1 MAAEHVF
8 ILNFPRPLP
17 MSSEPLRCV
26 VVDDE
31 AASRDVLEA
40 YLARYCPEVA
50 LVGKAADADQA
61 MALIARTRPQLVF
74 LDIEMPFRSG
84 FDLLASFNELPFQV
98 VFVTAFSDHALQAI
112 QVSAVD
118 YLLKPVNIEQLRAA
132 VEKAQERVRH
142 TEEVQRAR
150 VLLDNLRAG
159 SAGEQKVVLPLLDGF
174 EVVLARDIVR
184 CEAEDNFTWF
194 VLSNGERR
202 MICRPLKHYEQALVP
217 LGFVRVHRSH
227 LVSIGSIR
235 KYRKGKGGVVVL
247 ADGAEIPVSEA
258 CRPGLMEVFR

>member
-1 MAAEHVF
+1 
-8 ILNFPRPLP
+8 
-17 MSSEPLRCV
+17 MSAEPLRCV
-26 VVDDE
+26 VIDDE

-40 YLARYCPEVA
+40 YLGRYCPQVQV
-50 LVGKAADADQA
+50 VGKAADAQEG
-61 MALIARTRPQLVF
+61 MTLIARTAPQLVF

-84 FDLLASFNELPFQV
+84 FDLLASYGDVPFQV
-98 VFVTAFSDHALQAI
+98 VFVTAYSDHALQAI

-118 YLLKPVNIEQLRAA
+118 YLLKPVNIGLLQTA
-132 VEKAQERVRH
+132 VEKVVARIRGN
-142 TEEVQRAR
+142 EEVQRAR
-150 VLLDNLRAG
+150 VLLDNLRG
-159 SAGEQKVVLPLLDGF
+159 PAGEQKVVLPLLDGF
-174 EVVLARDIVR
+174 EVVQARDIVR

-194 VLSNGERR
+194 ILANGDRK

-227 LVSIGSIR
+227 LVSVASIR

-258 CRPGLMEVFR
+258 CKPGLMEVFK

>member
-1 MAAEHVF
+1 
-8 ILNFPRPLP
+8 
-17 MSSEPLRCV
+17 MSAEPLRCV
-26 VVDDE
+26 VIDDE

-40 YLARYCPEVA
+40 YLGRYCPQVQV
-50 LVGKAADADQA
+50 VGKAADAQEG
-61 MALIARTRPQLVF
+61 MALIARTTPHLVF

-84 FDLLASFNELPFQV
+84 FDMLASYGDLPFQV
-98 VFVTAFSDHALQAI
+98 VFVTAYSDHALQAI

-118 YLLKPVNIEQLRAA
+118 YLLKPVNIGLLQMA
-132 VEKAQERVRH
+132 VEKVVARVRDKEH
-142 TEEVQRAR
+142 VQRAR
-150 VLLDNLRAG
+150 VLLDNLRG
-159 SAGEQKVVLPLLDGF
+159 PAGEQKVVLPLLDGF
-174 EVVLARDIVR
+174 EVVQARDIVR

-194 VLSNGERR
+194 VLTSGERK
-202 MICRPLKHYEQALVP
+202 MICRPLKHYEQALVQ

-258 CRPGLMEVFR
+258 CKPGLMDVFK